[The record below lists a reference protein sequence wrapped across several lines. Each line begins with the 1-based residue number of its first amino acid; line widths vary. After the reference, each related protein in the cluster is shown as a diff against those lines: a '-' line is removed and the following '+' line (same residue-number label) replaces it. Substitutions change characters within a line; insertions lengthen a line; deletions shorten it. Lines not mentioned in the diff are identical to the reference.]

1 MKNKKQTLTIWDAL
15 IVLLN
20 ISAGRGNF
28 LLFGILHLQSTLI
41 VCLLTIALDI
51 VYLIVRFGASSKMTL
66 NFPAGVYFCELLLF
80 YNFFHMFSIGGSY
93 TTSICF
99 FILVLVFS
107 QILSA
112 QIAVLRKSELTIKDS
127 FRQLSKGYLWIS
139 LFSIV
144 GIILSFLL
152 LNIRETQGIPVN
164 ADYLSNHAD
173 LGLEHYWTY
182 FTLCSPNSFV
192 RVPFFQDFGI
202 LTGLFHEPHILAL
215 NVFPCLILLFAF
227 ADSFFKRS
235 LIIVI
240 SLLMLL
246 FSGSTTNILV
256 VGFCLLLYFV
266 LHFKKNIPGVII
278 SVVVIAFAVYY
289 FYQIDDTL
297 FLVVSGRLDV
307 DNQSQQVSR
316 DLLEYAFTPRSLF
329 GSNILETSFAY
340 GAVSNDDV
348 GFIAFFLNIGF
359 IIIYGIN
366 IIKLL
371 LRKDQLSETVA
382 FASLYYILH
391 SAKVGLTMYIQTLPI
406 LLVFLQFYLLSNG
419 RNRFT
424 RKSITA

>member
-41 VCLLTIALDI
+41 VCILTIVLDI
-51 VYLIVRFGASSKMTL
+51 VYLLVRFGVSSNLASK
-66 NFPAGVYFCELLLF
+66 FPAGVYFCELLLF

-93 TTSICF
+93 TTSICY
-99 FILVLVFS
+99 FILVFVFS

-112 QIAVLRKSELTIKDS
+112 QIAVLRKSDLPINDCI
-127 FRQLSKGYLWIS
+127 RQLSKGYLWIS

-144 GIILSFLL
+144 GIILSFIL

-164 ADYLSNHAD
+164 ADYLSSHAD

-182 FTLCSPNSFV
+182 FTLSSPNSFV
-192 RVPFFQDFGI
+192 RVPFFQDYGI

-227 ADSFFKRS
+227 ADSFLKRS
-235 LIIVI
+235 LIIVFSI
-240 SLLMLL
+240 LMLL

-266 LHFKKNIPGVII
+266 LHFRKNFLGVIL
-278 SVVVIAFAVYY
+278 SVVAISFAIYY

-316 DLLEYAFTPRSLF
+316 DLLEFAFTPRTLF

-340 GAVSNDDV
+340 GTISNDDV

-366 IIKLL
+366 TIKLL
-371 LRKDQLSETVA
+371 LRNDRLSEIVA

-406 LLVFLQFYLLSNG
+406 LLVFLQFYLLSYG

-424 RKSITA
+424 RKSIST